1 MTNPMSSV
9 SFRIDSDVKYQAE
22 RLFSRLGLTMTTA
35 FNIFLRQSIRE
46 GGLPFPITT
55 TTPTPEAMVAM
66 LEAEKIARSPSAR
79 RYGAEA
85 YAS

>member
-55 TTPTPEAMVAM
+55 TPAPEAMVAM
-66 LEAEKIARSPSAR
+66 LEAEKIARSPSTR
-79 RYGAEA
+79 RYGTESFAG
-85 YAS
+85 